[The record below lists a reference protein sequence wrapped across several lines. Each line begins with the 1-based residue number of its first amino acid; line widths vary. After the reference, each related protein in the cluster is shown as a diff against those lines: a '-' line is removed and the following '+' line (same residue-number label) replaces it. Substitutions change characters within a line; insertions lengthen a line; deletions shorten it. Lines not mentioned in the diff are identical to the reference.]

1 MSLLQAPDGD
11 GSAGLLHQ
19 VKELQLANTEL
30 QQQLQQQ
37 SRTSGARPLLT
48 ARSSAGGTM
57 AAAAAAAAASNNLA
71 LVQQLQEQQQQAE
84 HAVEQKSEWFNNSHS
99 CNPASSP
106 SLKPRGSSVH
116 GQLEP
121 TDRFMQQR
129 HELRLKLLMDR
140 RGQMLRRLHGAC
152 SPAALQLHT

>member
-1 MSLLQAPDGD
+1 VRLFAVLQAPDGD

-48 ARSSAGGTM
+48 ARSSAGGAM
-57 AAAAAAAAASNNLA
+57 AAAAAAASNNLA

-84 HAVEQKSEWFNNSHS
+84 NAVEQKSEFLR
-99 CNPASSP
+99 AL
-106 SLKPRGSSVH
+106 SLSLLRCLSTSVS
-116 GQLEP
+116 G
-121 TDRFMQQR
+121 
-129 HELRLKLLMDR
+129 
-140 RGQMLRRLHGAC
+140 
-152 SPAALQLHT
+152 